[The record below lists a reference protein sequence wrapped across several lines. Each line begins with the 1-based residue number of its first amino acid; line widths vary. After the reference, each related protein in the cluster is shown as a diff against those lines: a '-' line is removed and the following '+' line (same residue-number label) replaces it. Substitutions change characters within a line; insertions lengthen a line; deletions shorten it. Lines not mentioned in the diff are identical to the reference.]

1 METSSRG
8 LLIFY
13 GSLTNVGVNAE
24 KGMGRSG
31 IKALPC
37 LVFFKAFSGR
47 FSKYLFRKTL
57 LHAQKVN
64 SQPKGT
70 TPDSY
75 RQEHRKIRKK
85 TYNCD
90 TDNVVSAVYCLSEV
104 SLQRANLI
112 TSL

>member
-1 METSSRG
+1 METSNRG

-47 FSKYLFRKTL
+47 FSKYSFLKTL
-57 LHAQKVN
+57 LHAQKVTH
-64 SQPKGT
+64 SHKQKAHFIQT
-70 TPDSY
+70 RASRDS
-75 RQEHRKIRKK
+75 
-85 TYNCD
+85 
-90 TDNVVSAVYCLSEV
+90 
-104 SLQRANLI
+104 
-112 TSL
+112 

>member
-1 METSSRG
+1 VKQLAGFLYWLSDKCW
-8 LLIFY
+8 
-13 GSLTNVGVNAE
+13 GSQKKAWAQTANVGTTRRTMLA
-24 KGMGRSG
+24 
-31 IKALPC
+31 
-37 LVFFKAFSGR
+37 FFKAFSGR

-64 SQPKGT
+64 SQLKST

-75 RQEHRKIRKK
+75 RQKHRKIHKK

-90 TDNVVSAVYCLSEV
+90 TENVVSAVYCLSEV
-104 SLQRANLI
+104 SLQRANFI